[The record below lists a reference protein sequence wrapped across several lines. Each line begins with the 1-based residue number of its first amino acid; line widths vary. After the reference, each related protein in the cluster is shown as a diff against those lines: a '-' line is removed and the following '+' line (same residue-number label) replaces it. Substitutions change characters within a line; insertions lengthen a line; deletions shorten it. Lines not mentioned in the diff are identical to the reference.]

1 MNNYNNLISG
11 RIIRDMS
18 EGVMVL
24 GLDGTMKYL
33 NGAAENILG
42 LSPGSWNKK
51 RFAQLFFGN
60 LENDDFNQT
69 ILDAVY
75 DADSKHENLVS
86 YHTDDKIRQL
96 NVLTSYLRD
105 GDQKIGIIVVLNDV
119 TELEEMRFRHL
130 QEITFM
136 LNSFVTALSTAIDER
151 SHYTANHTKNMVLMG
166 EAFLKWL
173 DETDHPW
180 RFDEDRKRAFLMSVW
195 LHDVGKLTVP
205 LEIMDKATRLGN
217 ELERVEN
224 RFEKARLLNKIAVLE
239 GRISEEEFAKN
250 QLSMQD
256 SLQLIHRIN
265 GGGILSDV
273 DMEAVQA
280 LSTLSYTN
288 EDGTE
293 APLLTEGEITQLS
306 ILKGTLTADE
316 RAIMQS
322 HVTATR
328 TILDHVHFPG
338 EFSMVPEWAGAHH
351 ELLNGMGYPRHLH
364 GDEIPREVRLLTLLD
379 IFEALTAKDRPY
391 KKPMLLDRALD
402 ILHNMVNEGSLYKD
416 TLELFEESRAWE
428 TILSSDTP

>member
-1 MNNYNNLISG
+1 
-11 RIIRDMS
+11 
-18 EGVMVL
+18 
-24 GLDGTMKYL
+24 
-33 NGAAENILG
+33 
-42 LSPGSWNKK
+42 
-51 RFAQLFFGN
+51 
-60 LENDDFNQT
+60 
-69 ILDAVY
+69 
-75 DADSKHENLVS
+75 
-86 YHTDDKIRQL
+86 
-96 NVLTSYLRD
+96 
-105 GDQKIGIIVVLNDV
+105 
-119 TELEEMRFRHL
+119 
-130 QEITFM
+130 M

-180 RFDEDRKRAFLMSVW
+180 RFDENRKRAFLMSVW

-265 GGGILSDV
+265 GGGILNDA

-316 RAIMQS
+316 RAVMQS

-402 ILHNMVNEGSLYKD
+402 ILHNMVNEGSLDKD

>member
-1 MNNYNNLISG
+1 MDNFNNLIRG

-33 NGAAENILG
+33 NGAAEEILG
-42 LSPGSWNKK
+42 LSPDSWKNK
-51 RFAQLFFGN
+51 RFAQVFFGN

-75 DADSKHENLVS
+75 DADSKHENLVP
-86 YHTDDKIRQL
+86 YHTGDKVREL
-96 NVLTSYLRD
+96 NVLSSYLRD

-119 TELEEMRFRHL
+119 TELAEMRFRHL
-130 QEITFM
+130 QEITYM

-173 DETDHPW
+173 DETAHPW
-180 RFDEDRKRAFLMSVW
+180 RFDEDRKHSFLMSVW

-205 LEIMDKATRLGN
+205 LEIMDKATRLGDD
-217 ELERVEN
+217 LERVEN
-224 RFEKARLLNKIAVLE
+224 RFDKARLLNRIAVLE
-239 GRISEEEFAKN
+239 ARISEEEFADN
-250 QLSMQD
+250 QLSMRD

-265 GGGILSDV
+265 DGGILSDS
-273 DMEAVQA
+273 DLEAVQA
-280 LSTLSYTN
+280 LSALRYTE
-288 EDGTE
+288 EDGVE
-293 APLLTEGEITQLS
+293 APLFTEDEITKLS
-306 ILKGTLTADE
+306 IRKGTLTADE

-338 EFSMVPEWAGAHH
+338 EFSMVPEWAGEHH
-351 ELLNGMGYPRHLH
+351 ELLNGMGYPRHLR

-391 KKPMLLDRALD
+391 KKPMSLERALE
-402 ILHNMVNEGSLYKD
+402 ILHNMVDEGSLD
-416 TLELFEESRAWE
+416 GDMLALFQESRAWE
-428 TILSSDTP
+428 AIL